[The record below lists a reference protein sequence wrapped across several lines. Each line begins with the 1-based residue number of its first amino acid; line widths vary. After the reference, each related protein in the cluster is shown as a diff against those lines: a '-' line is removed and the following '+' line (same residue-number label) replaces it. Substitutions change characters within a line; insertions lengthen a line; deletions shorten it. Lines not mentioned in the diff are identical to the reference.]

1 LWPAQGRVGGCGK
14 SEGLIFKVYYHL
26 FLGNIQHFWGDLCGM
41 GLFSL
46 SIFQYVNFSRVFLAY
61 AKANNNIVL
70 KIISELLPELLPK
83 LVQLAPVQPVHS
95 DVLEIPRANIPKIE
109 CPKTRA

>member
-1 LWPAQGRVGGCGK
+1 
-14 SEGLIFKVYYHL
+14 
-26 FLGNIQHFWGDLCGM
+26 M
-41 GLFSL
+41 GLFSS
-46 SIFQYVNFSRVFLAY
+46 SIVQHVNFSRVFLAC
-61 AKANNNIVL
+61 AKANNSIAL
-70 KIISELLPELLPK
+70 KLSANCLPKLLPK